1 MIVGSNYTDLY
12 ILILK
17 NMKKTTEKI
26 IKKNADFTTYK
37 IGSKGDFLTL
47 PNVPFESLINPDV
60 KLSRTNKKINNQILL
75 L

>member
-17 NMKKTTEKI
+17 IMKKTTEKI